1 MRSKALA
8 LALALTLVITAAVLM
23 AHFMA
28 QPAPAARRLLL
39 ASTTSTQNS
48 GLLDWLM
55 PKFEK
60 ATGIKVHVIAV
71 GTGAAL
77 EYGKRGDT
85 DLVMVHA
92 KSLELELLKEG
103 WFVERRDVMYND
115 FVIIGPK
122 SDPAGVKGSS
132 SAADAF
138 RKINGA
144 RGTFVSRG
152 DNSGTH
158 MREIKLWKQ
167 AGLNPAGSKWYMEV
181 GQGMFKT
188 QRVASEKQAYT
199 ITDRGT
205 WLSKMDMLDLDILF
219 EGDPPLFNQ
228 YGIMAVNP
236 ERHGFVK
243 YKEAMELIKW
253 ITSPEGQKAIADYRT
268 GLGEQL
274 FTPNYKGENGNAR

>member
-1 MRSKALA
+1 MKKTIFTILA
-8 LALALTLVITAAVLM
+8 FLLLVLSAWPSFAGD
-23 AHFMA
+23 
-28 QPAPAARRLLL
+28 RLLL

-55 PKFEK
+55 PRFEDD
-60 ATGIKVHVIAV
+60 TGIKIHVIAV

-199 ITDRGT
+199 ILDRGT

-219 EGDPPLFNQ
+219 EGDPPLF
-228 YGIMAVNP
+228 
-236 ERHGFVK
+236 
-243 YKEAMELIKW
+243 
-253 ITSPEGQKAIADYRT
+253 
-268 GLGEQL
+268 
-274 FTPNYKGENGNAR
+274 